1 MKDRKSDHSL
11 QDVGV
16 LIEDEAKR
24 QAFLAGLNESRE
36 ELLMYIAGV
45 TPRRMANLDPRG
57 CPTRSVLVLRKW
69 DG

>member
-1 MKDRKSDHSL
+1 MKDRKSDHSV

-16 LIEDEAKR
+16 LIEDEAER

-45 TPRRMANLDPRG
+45 TPAHGKPG
-57 CPTRSVLVLRKW
+57 SAGVSHQECPSSKEVGHT
-69 DG
+69 